1 MMAFFKINNIKECA
15 WKCLIRNKQLMT
27 ENKQADFHIIAMLD
41 QKTSKIYPGHKHEKR
56 DLCSNEA
63 EERYMYNRPMFRWVV
78 VVVVV
83 AVIYSEY
90 NN

>member
-1 MMAFFKINNIKECA
+1 
-15 WKCLIRNKQLMT
+15 MT

-41 QKTSKIYPGHKHEKR
+41 QKTSKIYPGHKHEER

-63 EERYMYNRPMFRWVV
+63 YERYNRPRFRWVV

-83 AVIYSEY
+83 AVFNSEY